1 MSSGSEILSAIERWC
16 MMLAGVQTA
25 TLRNW
30 VGSLKINVMNRVSS
44 NVPGHPEVLL
54 PSKLI

>member
-1 MSSGSEILSAIERWC
+1 MSSGSEILSAIERWY
-16 MMLAGVQTA
+16 MTLAGVQTA
-25 TLRNW
+25 TLQNW
-30 VGSLKINVMNRVSS
+30 VGSLEINVIIRVSS